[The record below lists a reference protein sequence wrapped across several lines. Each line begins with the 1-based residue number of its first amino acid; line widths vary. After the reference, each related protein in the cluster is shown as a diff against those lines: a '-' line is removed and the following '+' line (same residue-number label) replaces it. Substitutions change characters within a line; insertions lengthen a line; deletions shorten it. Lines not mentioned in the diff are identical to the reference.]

1 MSEQG
6 SPRGRSSSYLIVEGA
21 TWLGRL
27 LGLVIVGIALAVSSN
42 AAGDATNNEVW
53 VFLDKLVTPMGIG
66 FLILVGAEAMSR
78 LGRQ

>member
-1 MSEQG
+1 M
-6 SPRGRSSSYLIVEGA
+6 
-21 TWLGRL
+21 GRL

-42 AAGDATNNEVW
+42 AAGDATNNEAW

-78 LGRQ
+78 LGRR

>member
-1 MSEQG
+1 M
-6 SPRGRSSSYLIVEGA
+6 
-21 TWLGRL
+21 GRL

-42 AAGDATNNEVW
+42 AAGEATNNEIW
-53 VFLDKLVTPMGIG
+53 VFLDKPVTPMGIG

>member
-1 MSEQG
+1 MAG
-6 SPRGRSSSYLIVEGA
+6 NRSSNYVLLEGA
-21 TWLGRL
+21 AWFGRL
-27 LGLVIVGIALAVSSN
+27 LGLIIVGIALAVSSN
-42 AAGDATNNEVW
+42 AAGEAADNEIW